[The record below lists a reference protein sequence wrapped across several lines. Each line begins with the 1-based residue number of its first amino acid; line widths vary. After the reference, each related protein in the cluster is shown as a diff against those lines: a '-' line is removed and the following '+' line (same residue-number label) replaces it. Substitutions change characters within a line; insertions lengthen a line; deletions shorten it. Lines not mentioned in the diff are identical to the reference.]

1 MADPKPYNPDFD
13 FDELAELVK
22 SKIVRAL
29 LDRRIIVGHDPDPTT
44 FTRSSVTGYMKYV
57 EKKMPGDVLID
68 EMRQKIAQLQAQ
80 VEKLSQQR
88 AGGSAGGL

>member
-1 MADPKPYNPDFD
+1 
-13 FDELAELVK
+13 
-22 SKIVRAL
+22 
-29 LDRRIIVGHDPDPTT
+29 
-44 FTRSSVTGYMKYV
+44 MKYV